1 MNRLHARR
9 ARIAPALLGALLLV
23 CSCRSAAPSWAT
35 DRADPG
41 DRQVVLG
48 TRAGWRADLVL
59 DLGGTG
65 IWTVRSTQVFD
76 EYGCPEIIGLDD
88 LGRCH
93 VLWSY
98 SGKWTPATT
107 VADGTWLGGLAQGD
121 VDPRVPGRELY
132 VGAQGGN
139 VYEIVAHPRAHLDN
153 RLVANLENREV
164 HTLITADVLATH
176 PGEELL
182 AFTSPGA
189 LYVLAPRTDGLD
201 GFEVLERHE
210 PWGRVRDALLLTGEG
225 SAPLI
230 ATAGRDGAIDLLRW
244 SASGPVVETIQRLA
258 MGRGRLT
265 RSPVSEH
272 VLYSAADDGTVWR
285 HERRADGAWDST
297 RLYVG
302 HPGPRGLAAG
312 RFTTEPG
319 AESLVVF
326 GYGKRVELLTRT
338 GDGWTCETIFED
350 RDMGHWIAA
359 AEVDGRNATD
369 EIVLSGYG
377 GRIVLLSREP
387 GTGLPGTLIGATET
401 DRAP

>member
-1 MNRLHARR
+1 MSRLDARR
-9 ARIAPALLGALLLV
+9 ARIVPLLFGASILS
-23 CSCRSAAPSWAT
+23 CSCRSVPASGAAGA
-35 DRADPG
+35 ADPSE
-41 DRQVVLG
+41 RQVVLG

-65 IWTVRSTQVFD
+65 IWTVRSTQVFE
-76 EYGCPEIIGLDD
+76 EYGCPEIVGLDD
-88 LGRCH
+88 EGRCH

-139 VYEIVAHPRAHLDN
+139 VYEIVAHPRAHLDH

-164 HTLITADVLATH
+164 HTLITADVLAGH

-189 LYVLAPRTDGLD
+189 LYVLAPRADGLD

-210 PWGRVRDALLLTGEG
+210 PWGRVRDALLLSGDGGT
-225 SAPLI
+225 PVI
-230 ATAGRDGAIDLLRW
+230 ATAGRDGAVDLLRW
-244 SASGPVVETIQRLA
+244 GASGPARETIHRLP

-265 RSPVSEH
+265 RSPASEG
-272 VLYSAADDGTVWR
+272 VLYSTTDDGTVWR
-285 HERRADGAWDST
+285 HERRTDGAWDSA
-297 RLYVG
+297 RIYVG

-312 RFTTEPG
+312 RFTTDAG

-326 GYGKRVELLTRT
+326 GYGKRVELLTRSD
-338 GDGWTCETIFED
+338 DGWACETIFED

-387 GTGLPGTLIGATET
+387 GTGLPGALVGATET
-401 DRAP
+401 DRDR

>member
-1 MNRLHARR
+1 VPPRLHPAGAR
-9 ARIAPALLGALLLV
+9 PALVLLIALGA
-23 CSCRSAAPSWAT
+23 CRSAVTADEP
-35 DRADPG
+35 DPVADPSAT
-41 DRQVVLG
+41 QVVLG

-59 DLGGTG
+59 DLAGTG
-65 IWTVRSTQVFD
+65 IWTVRSTQVFE
-76 EYGCPEIIGLDD
+76 EYGCPEIVGLDD

-132 VGAQGGN
+132 VGAKAGN

-153 RLVANLENREV
+153 RLVVNLENREV
-164 HTLITADVLATH
+164 HTLLCADVLAAH
-176 PGEELL
+176 PGQELL

-189 LYVLAPRTDGLD
+189 LYVLAPRADGLD

-210 PWGRVRDALLLTGEG
+210 PWGRVRDALLWTEAGG
-225 SAPLI
+225 VPVI
-230 ATAGRDGAIDLLRW
+230 ATAGRDGAIELLRW
-244 SASGPVVETIQRLA
+244 GASGPIHETVRRLP
-258 MGRGRLT
+258 MGCGRLT
-265 RSPVSEH
+265 RSVTAEG

-285 HERRADGAWDST
+285 HECRSDGSWNTD
-297 RLYVG
+297 RIYVG

-312 RFTTEPG
+312 RFTADG
-319 AESLVVF
+319 SAETLVVF
-326 GYGKRVELLTRT
+326 GYGKRVELLTRN
-338 GDGWTCETIFED
+338 DAGWTCETIFED

-369 EIVLSGYG
+369 EIVLAGYG

-387 GTGLPGTLIGATET
+387 GTGLPGTLIGALET
-401 DRAP
+401 GTP